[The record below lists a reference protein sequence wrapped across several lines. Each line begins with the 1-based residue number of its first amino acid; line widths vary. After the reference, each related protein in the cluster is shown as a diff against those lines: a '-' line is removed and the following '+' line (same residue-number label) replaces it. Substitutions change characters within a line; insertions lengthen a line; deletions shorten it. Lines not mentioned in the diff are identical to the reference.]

1 MIKYKVTVDNV
12 GTIRWYLDDKLHRL
26 DGPAIEFA
34 NGGKHWYLD
43 GKLNRL
49 DGPAIEYA
57 DGGKCWYLDGKVLTE
72 KEFNNRHVKQMTVA
86 DIEAILGYKVEVI
99 S

>member
-1 MIKYKVTVDNV
+1 MNKSICRTDADGTKYWC
-12 GTIRWYLDDKLHRL
+12 IDDKLHRT

-43 GKLNRL
+43 GKCHRA

-57 DGGKCWYLDGKVLTE
+57 DGTKYWYLNDKQINCKSQE
-72 KEFNNRHVKQMTVA
+72 EFERLMRLKA
-86 DIEAILGYKVEVI
+86 FW
-99 S
+99 